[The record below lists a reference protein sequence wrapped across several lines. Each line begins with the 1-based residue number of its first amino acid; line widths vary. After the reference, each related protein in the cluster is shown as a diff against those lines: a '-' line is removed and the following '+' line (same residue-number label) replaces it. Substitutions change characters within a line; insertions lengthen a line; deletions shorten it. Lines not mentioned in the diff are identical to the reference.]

1 MHSQPYFEPSVSAN
15 QFDGIV
21 PMLEQSRNG
30 RNRFV
35 LGLVPCEIERGLRV
49 EFAMQVF
56 IGDVAWKSPDRGRWG
71 HETKESLSSFSIGT
85 RGHNTLLRLYGNEG
99 G

>member
-1 MHSQPYFEPSVSAN
+1 
-15 QFDGIV
+15 
-21 PMLEQSRNG
+21 MLEQSRNG

-71 HETKESLSSFSIGT
+71 HETKESLSSFSNRYAGPQHTPAPIRQRRGMIGI
-85 RGHNTLLRLYGNEG
+85 RLRLGLLPVRPG
-99 G
+99 